1 MGLWR
6 MTYRRLNLAV
16 FTLSIWLA
24 AAAAFTSSFARGQG
38 TTGTVGTE
46 IFCKLGSLVDVL
58 TGRTDQS

>member
-46 IFCKLGSLVDVL
+46 IYCKLGSPVDVP
-58 TGRTDQS
+58 TSRTDQS